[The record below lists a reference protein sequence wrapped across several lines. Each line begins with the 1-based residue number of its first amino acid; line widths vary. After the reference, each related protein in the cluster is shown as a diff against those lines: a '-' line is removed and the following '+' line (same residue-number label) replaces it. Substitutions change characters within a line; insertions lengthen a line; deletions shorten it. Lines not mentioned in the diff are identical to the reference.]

1 MKDLLVLLVHLLTT
15 VAKLLG
21 PGGARAI
28 VADSLL
34 MKQQLLIV
42 NRSRQR
48 APNLSV
54 LDRFLLGFW
63 SLFLNQRHL
72 QRAAVIIRPSTRLK
86 FHNLLKQRKYRRL
99 YSSAGSKRKPGPKGP
114 SQALIQTIVEMKQ
127 RNPRFGCPRIAQQIN
142 KAFGTHIDEDVVRR
156 VLAAHYRPEHSDN
169 GPSWLTFIGHA
180 KDSLWSI
187 DLFRCESILLQSHW
201 VLIVMDQF
209 TRRIIGFGVHAGEV
223 DGVAL
228 CRMFNSAI
236 SSQGSPKY
244 LSSDNDPLFLYHQ
257 WQANLRILGA
267 DEIKTIP
274 YTPLSHPFV
283 ERLIGTIRREYLD
296 QTLFWKASDLE
307 RKLEAFQQ
315 YYNAHRVHS
324 SLDGDT
330 PSEITSETHIRR
342 ADINNFQWR
351 SHCREL
357 FQLPAAA

>member
-1 MKDLLVLLVHLLTT
+1 MKDLLVLLVHLSTT
-15 VAKLLG
+15 IAKLLG
-21 PGGARAI
+21 PGGAKAV

-34 MKQQLLIV
+34 MKQQLLVI

-48 APNLSV
+48 APNLSA

-63 SLFLNQRHL
+63 SLFLNPRHL
-72 QRAAVIIRPSTRLK
+72 RRAAIIIRPSTLLK
-86 FHNLLKQRKYRRL
+86 FHNLLKLRKYQLL
-99 YSSAGSKRKPGPKGP
+99 YSSAGCKRKPGPKGP
-114 SQALIQTIVEMKQ
+114 SQELIQAIVEMKQ

-142 KAFGTHIDEDVVRR
+142 KAFGTNIDKDVVRR
-156 VLAAHYRPEHSDN
+156 VLAAHYRPEHSDG
-169 GPSWLTFIGHA
+169 GPSWLTFLGHA

-201 VLIVMDQF
+201 VLVVMDQF
-209 TRRIIGFGVHAGEV
+209 TRRIIGFGVHTGDV
-223 DGVAL
+223 DGISL
-228 CRMFNSAI
+228 CRMFNTAI

-267 DEIKTIP
+267 DEVKTIP

-283 ERLIGTIRREYLD
+283 ERLIGTIRREFLD
-296 QTLFWKASDLE
+296 HTLFWNATDLE
-307 RKLEAFQQ
+307 RKLETFQQ
-315 YYNAHRVHS
+315 YYNTHRVHS
-324 SLDGDT
+324 SLDGDS
-330 PSEITSETHIRR
+330 PSEITRKTVIRH
-342 ADINNFQWR
+342 ADLNIFQWR